1 MPLQRIPDLSKVKIT
16 TRFGEFEAMPVPA
29 DGFDKKSGR
38 RRAEFL
44 VSAANSIGGEPA
56 AALNALIRRGPT
68 LPFLEEINK
77 AIGDVQQCS
86 TLELDKKNRRFVWVP
101 VEMHLSL
108 QIITLLCLISVINAG
123 LSNRIKRCARKGCTN
138 FFFGDIRKK
147 WCSDNC
153 GSLIRVRNMR
163 KRGRERQML

>member
-16 TRFGEFEAMPVPA
+16 TRFEEFDAMPVAA

-44 VSAANSIGGEPA
+44 VDAANSIGGEPA
-56 AALNALIRRGPT
+56 AALDALIRRGPT
-68 LPFLEEINK
+68 LPFLEKIDN

-86 TLELDKKNRRFVWVP
+86 TLELDKKNKRFVWVP
-101 VEMHLSL
+101 VETHLSI
-108 QIITLLCLISVINAG
+108 QIITLVCLISVITAG
-123 LSNRIKRCARKGCTN
+123 LSGRIKRCARKGCKK
-138 FFFGDIRKK
+138 FFFGDPRKK

-153 GSLIRVRNMR
+153 GSLIRVRKKR
-163 KRGRERQML
+163 KLDKQRQML